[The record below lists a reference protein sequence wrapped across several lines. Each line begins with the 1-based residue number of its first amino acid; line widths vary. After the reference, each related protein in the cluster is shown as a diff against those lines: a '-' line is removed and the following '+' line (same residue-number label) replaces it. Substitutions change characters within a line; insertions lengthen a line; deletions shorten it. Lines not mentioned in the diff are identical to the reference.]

1 MATLTV
7 RICINNLADVLS
19 VFNQIKVFRS
29 DTVDANGDPDNF
41 VEITGAGS
49 RINIQPDRPIYT
61 FIDDMAN
68 LGAVTSQY
76 TISYFNSVTTQESS
90 QSAPSLG
97 VPSPALDILSV
108 DELKTNFLFGVDL
121 TDDAGNPYPDSLFAF
136 YIESAVQLVRDKLDI
151 ALLPEAILD
160 ERHDFYKQDYDK
172 YIWIKT
178 DLVPIISVQEVRL
191 VLPTNVPVITYDIN
205 NVHIHKEAGHIE
217 IVPGGGQITLGQ
229 TGAFLPLVFGGQ
241 DYLPQALRIDYTVGF
256 EDKKV
261 PANIL
266 EQIGMLASHGPL
278 GIAGDLLVGAG
289 IASQSLSIDGISQ
302 TVNTTS
308 SATNSG
314 YGARL
319 VQYKAQMKEMWPV
332 LYNRYHP
339 RNLIVA

>member
-7 RICINNLADVLS
+7 RININNLADVLS

-29 DTVDANGDPDNF
+29 DTLDAEGEPNNF
-41 VEITGAGS
+41 VEITTPTT

-61 FIDDMAN
+61 FIDDNAN

-76 TISYFNSVTTQESS
+76 TISYFNTTSLQESS

-97 VPSPALDILSV
+97 VPSPALDILSI
-108 DELKTNFLFGVDL
+108 DELKSIFLFGVDL
-121 TDDAGNPYPDSLFAF
+121 TDDAGNPYPDALFAF
-136 YIESAVQLVRDKLDI
+136 YIESAVQFTKDRLDI
-151 ALLPEAILD
+151 ELLPTIRLD
-160 ERHDFYKQDYDK
+160 ERHDFYKQDYNK
-172 YIWIKT
+172 YVWIKT
-178 DLVPIISVQEVRL
+178 DLVPIISVQKVRL
-191 VLPTNVPVITYDIN
+191 VLPTNVAVQDYDLDSIH
-205 NVHIHKEAGHIE
+205 VHKEAGQIE
-217 IVPGGGQITLGQ
+217 IVPGSGQITLGQ

-256 EDKKV
+256 EDKKI
-261 PANIL
+261 PADIL
-266 EQIGMLASHGPL
+266 EVIGMLASYGPF

-289 IASQSLSIDGISQ
+289 IASTSLSLDGLSQ
-302 TVNTTS
+302 TINTTS

-319 VQYKAQMKEMWPV
+319 VQYKGQLKEMWPV

-339 RNLIVA
+339 RNFIIA